1 MKRSNFQKK
10 ITNIWLNKWLQLN
23 KEQKVE
29 ILTFTDGDYDE
40 LDIENVIKSSEKL
53 FEIKNICDE
62 LLYELINVR
71 ILTRYWDTNVK
82 TEDVFKIIK
91 KIYHQ
96 EIELLKNDKIVF
108 YHGQTSSHGLL
119 NYVFKISSQRA
130 NIKNKNSKYYLYWN
144 ENCETNNSAIERAIE
159 MGTELEDFFDAMPNF
174 SSRLLS
180 VNYSLFGNHRLWQVG
195 ESSLH
200 YFIYNYSQNYA
211 SDYVNFIPH
220 INEEEKKSILLL
232 FKELESKRKEH
243 YGRLIS
249 FIFPKNKIDNYL
261 YNSLVDGKMSSIKK
275 SLNLIY
281 YLFMIL
287 MIHKQ
292 G

>member
-1 MKRSNFQKK
+1 MNSY
-10 ITNIWLNKWLQLN
+10 TNIWLNKWLQLN

-108 YHGQTSSHGLL
+108 YHRQTSSHGLL

-159 MGTELEDFFDAMPNF
+159 MGTELEDLFDAMPNF

-180 VNYSLFGNHRLWQVG
+180 VNYSLF
-195 ESSLH
+195 
-200 YFIYNYSQNYA
+200 
-211 SDYVNFIPH
+211 
-220 INEEEKKSILLL
+220 
-232 FKELESKRKEH
+232 
-243 YGRLIS
+243 
-249 FIFPKNKIDNYL
+249 
-261 YNSLVDGKMSSIKK
+261 
-275 SLNLIY
+275 
-281 YLFMIL
+281 
-287 MIHKQ
+287 
-292 G
+292 